1 LNREW
6 CSAASSPCQSPSSRR
21 PVGQRVPAQAH
32 GRVNRRI
39 RRPTSS
45 LQAPYLPAL
54 RRRGGGGG
62 SPPRR
67 QHRSE
72 ATTGRYYEATT
83 RANATRLLQATTRL
97 LAILSYLIL
106 SDDLL
111 SRTTLISDDACGNF
125 MFRFTFHQ
133 LNRHHIAASTTASLV
148 LRRALT
154 HDGAPR
160 LCPALH
166 PPRRLHRPGVTPRG
180 HRRQAPSC
188 SPTGAMWRSSC
199 SELSFATLEPPS
211 PISER
216 AGWAGGTPV

>member
-1 LNREW
+1 MHPYRPF
-6 CSAASSPCQSPSSRR
+6 AAAEAAAERH
-21 PVGQRVPAQAH
+21 RVASTAA
-32 GRVNRRI
+32 R
-39 RRPTSS
+39 
-45 LQAPYLPAL
+45 LL
-54 RRRGGGGG
+54 RG
-62 SPPRR
+62 
-67 QHRSE
+67 
-72 ATTGRYYEATT
+72 YYEATT
-83 RANATRLLQATTRL
+83 RATATRLLQATTRL